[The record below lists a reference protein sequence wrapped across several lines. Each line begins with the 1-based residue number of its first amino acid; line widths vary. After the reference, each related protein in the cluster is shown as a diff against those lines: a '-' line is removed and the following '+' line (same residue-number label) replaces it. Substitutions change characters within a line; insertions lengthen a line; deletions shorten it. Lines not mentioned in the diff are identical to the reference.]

1 MLVMK
6 KGEIVKSDVIQLRNN
21 KVIKLVEEGHSYKC
35 VRVLEADEVM
45 VIEMKDKVKKECSR
59 RVRKAL
65 ETKLNSG
72 NVFKTINTW
81 VVSVVRY
88 FPQWMRP

>member
-35 VRVLEADEVM
+35 VGVLEADEVM
-45 VIEMKDKVKKECSR
+45 VIEMKYKVKKECSR

>member
-21 KVIKLVEEGHSYKC
+21 KVIKLLEGGQSYKC
-35 VRVLEADEVM
+35 AGVLEADEVM
-45 VIEMKDKVKKECSR
+45 VIEMKDKVKKECCR

-65 ETKLNSG
+65 ETKLNSW
-72 NVFKTINTW
+72 NVSKTINTW

-88 FPQWMRP
+88 FA